1 MEATALITAAA
12 AEEAEGEEEE
22 VLMAKCEA
30 TERTSGFESMVE
42 TLILNGF

>member
-12 AEEAEGEEEE
+12 AEEEEE
-22 VLMAKCEA
+22 VLVAKCEA
-30 TERTSGFESMVE
+30 TERTSGFVSMVE